1 MELIK
6 KVVAY
11 PFAVVGIT
19 LLTLALSIKYG
30 LENTINT
37 LEVLNKQLSK
47 FSKPVKKTTTC
58 RRSKAN

>member
-19 LLTLALSIKYG
+19 LLTFGLIVKYG
-30 LENTINT
+30 LENTITT

-47 FSKPVKKTTTC
+47 FNKPVKKTTTC
-58 RRSKAN
+58 RRSKAS